1 VAPWRKYPKVG
12 PRTLGAL
19 LLGGLLG
26 WGGGSPAGAQSILVT
41 PSFRLSEDFDS
52 NINLTT
58 KATSDFVTSTTPGLA
73 IEFRDYPFTLSLYG
87 HLISQFYASHSELNT
102 YTDNIDLGGTFVY
115 QPIPTLAL
123 SLNDV
128 YTRNV
133 NPSVVAPV
141 SGVTT
146 GRAASTSNTAA
157 AGLSYQFERPTTAQL
172 SYSLITLRSEAATAE
187 DSDSQSVSA
196 GILRE
201 LTPTVSGGLKYIYNR
216 FHVSDQ
222 PDTDS
227 HSPRVSLVVRYTPT
241 ITVSSDTGPIW
252 IQRTD
257 GSYELTYASSTR
269 YDQKFSQGN
278 ITLAY
283 SRDAGTGG
291 FTGVTSVSDSV
302 TGSAAYELTR
312 YLTLSATA
320 AWYKTSS
327 TGNSSTGNN
336 GRGSLDLET
345 YTAGAG
351 LTYRLLKWL
360 TLNASYTFYRQMGSG
375 TGVTDLDRHVFSLS
389 LTASD
394 QFRVY

>member
-1 VAPWRKYPKVG
+1 MAPWRRYPKVG
-12 PRTLGAL
+12 PRALGAL

-26 WGGGSPAGAQSILVT
+26 WGGSSPAGAQSIWIT

-58 KATSDFVTSTTPGLA
+58 KATSDFVTSATPGLA

-102 YTDNIDLGGTFVY
+102 YTDNIDLGGNLVY
-115 QPIPTLAL
+115 QPIPTLTLTL
-123 SLNDV
+123 SDGYV
-128 YTRNV
+128 RNV
-133 NPSVVAPV
+133 NPSVVAPE

-146 GRAASTSNTAA
+146 GRAASTGNTVSAA
-157 AGLSYQFERPTTAQL
+157 LSYQFERLTTAQL
-172 SYSLITLRSEAATAE
+172 SYSLTTLRSEAAAAQ

-201 LTPTVSGGLKYIYNR
+201 LTPTVSSGLKYIYNH

-222 PDTDS
+222 PDLDS

-241 ITVSSDTGPIW
+241 ITLSSNTGPIW
-252 IQRTD
+252 LQQTD

-269 YDQKFSQGN
+269 YDQKFSRGS
-278 ITLAY
+278 ISLAY

-291 FTGVTSVSDSV
+291 FTGVPSVNNSV
-302 TGSAAYELTR
+302 TGTAGYELTR
-312 YLTLSATA
+312 YLTASANA
-320 AWYKTSS
+320 SWFKTSS
-327 TGNSSTGNN
+327 TGNN
-336 GRGSLDLET
+336 GGGSLDLQT

-360 TLNASYTFYRQMGSG
+360 TLNASYTFYRQIGSG
-375 TGVTDLDRHVFSLS
+375 TGVTDVDRHVFSLG